1 MTLDAKIEAVLFWKA
16 EPMALSRLAKIFTVT
31 VEEVKKALP
40 VLETK
45 LQGRGVT
52 LVIKDDEVALRTTS
66 DASGLI
72 EGLAKEEL
80 TRDLGKAGLET
91 LSIVLYQGPISR
103 REIDYVRGVNSNFIL
118 RNLLVRGLVEKIDNP
133 KDQRSFLYRPTF
145 DLLSFLG
152 ISKID
157 DLPEYP
163 SVCKEIE
170 TFTSAPL
177 ETEPNVILSELAADA
192 HEIRTNT

>member
-16 EPMALSRLAKIFTVT
+16 EPVAVSRLAKIFAVT
-31 VEEVKKALP
+31 SDEIKKALS
-40 VLETK
+40 VLEAK
-45 LQGRGVT
+45 LEGRGVA
-52 LVIKDDEVALRTTS
+52 LVIKDDEVALRT
-66 DASGLI
+66 ASGASSLV
-72 EGLAKEEL
+72 ESLAKEEL

-145 DLLSFLG
+145 DLLSLLG
-152 ISKID
+152 LSHID
-157 DLPEYP
+157 DLPEYS
-163 SVCKEIE
+163 SVRKEIE
-170 TFTSAPL
+170 TFAATPPEAG
-177 ETEPNVILSELAADA
+177 TNVLSEMPAAET
-192 HEIRTNT
+192 HEN

>member
-16 EPMALSRLAKIFTVT
+16 EPVAVTKLAKLLSVT
-31 VEEVKKALP
+31 ADEIKKTFP
-40 VLETK
+40 VLEEK
-45 LQGRGVT
+45 LKGRGVV
-52 LVIKDDEVALRTTS
+52 LVCKDDEVTLRTSS
-66 DASGLI
+66 DASSLI
-72 EGLAKEEL
+72 ESLAKEEL

-145 DLLSFLG
+145 DLLSLLG
-152 ISKID
+152 LSHTD
-157 DLPEYP
+157 DLPEYA
-163 SVCKEIE
+163 SVRKEIAA
-170 TFTSAPL
+170 FTATPL
-177 ETEPNVILSELAADA
+177 EESDSVTLPEIPHADD
-192 HEIRTNT
+192 HES